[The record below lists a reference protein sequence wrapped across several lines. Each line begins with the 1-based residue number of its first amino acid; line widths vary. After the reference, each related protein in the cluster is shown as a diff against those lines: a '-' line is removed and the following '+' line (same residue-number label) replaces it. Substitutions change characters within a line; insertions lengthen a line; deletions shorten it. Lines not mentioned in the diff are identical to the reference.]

1 MIVKERIGAYG
12 VIIKDNKIAL
22 VMKKNGGYKGKYDL
36 PGGGNEHNESLE
48 DTLKREIKE
57 EIGRNVINYELLN
70 CYTFN
75 IKWQMDN
82 GEYEDLHHI
91 GIIYKV
97 ELDNYDILSISEL
110 DTDYSKWVDINTITE
125 DMVTPFTW
133 YSLKELKF
141 EK

>member
-1 MIVKERIGAYG
+1 MIIKERIGAYA

-36 PGGGNEHNESLE
+36 PGGGNEHNETLT
-48 DTLKREIKE
+48 DTLKREVME
-57 EIGRNVINYELLN
+57 EIGCKVTNYELLN

-75 IKWQMDN
+75 LKWEMDD
-82 GEYEDLHHI
+82 GYKEDLHHI

-97 ELDNYDILSISEL
+97 ELENYELSSIDEL
-110 DTDYSKWVDINTITE
+110 DTAYSKWIDIDSITE

-133 YSLKELKF
+133 YSLKEINLK
-141 EK
+141 

>member
-1 MIVKERIGAYG
+1 
-12 VIIKDNKIAL
+12 
-22 VMKKNGGYKGKYDL
+22 
-36 PGGGNEHNESLE
+36 
-48 DTLKREIKE
+48 
-57 EIGRNVINYELLN
+57 
-70 CYTFN
+70 
-75 IKWQMDN
+75 MDN

-141 EK
+141 KK

>member
-36 PGGGNEHNESLE
+36 PGGGNEHNESLT
-48 DTLKREIKE
+48 DTLVREIKE
-57 EIGRNVINYELLN
+57 EIGRVVINCKLLN

-75 IKWQMDN
+75 LKWQMDN

-97 ELDNYDILSISEL
+97 DIDNDNLVSIDEL
-110 DTDYSKWVDINTITE
+110 DTSYSKWIDINEIE
-125 DMVTPFTW
+125 ENMVTPFVW
-133 YSLKELKF
+133 YSLRELEFK
-141 EK
+141 K